1 MENRNFISAVENAR
15 IIFRNFS
22 GEERMYNK
30 KGDRNFTLVLTPE
43 KAEELRNLG
52 YNVKTRPSREE
63 GDENQYLLAVS
74 VSYKIRPP
82 KIVLIN
88 GKTKIDLSED
98 TVGEL
103 DYTDIEYIDL
113 TIRPY
118 HWELQDGRTGVKAY
132 LNSMYVTAVEDQFAD
147 KYADDE
153 EAPF

>member
-22 GEERMYNK
+22 GEERMYNN

-43 KAEELRNLG
+43 KAEELRNLD
-52 YNVKTRPSREE
+52 YNVKTRPPREE
-63 GDENQYLLAVS
+63 GDENQYLLAVA
-74 VSYKIRPP
+74 VSYKARPP

-88 GKTKIDLSED
+88 GKLKVNLDED

-103 DYTDIEYIDL
+103 DYTDIEYVDL

-118 HWELQDGRTGVKAY
+118 HWELPDGRTGVKAY
-132 LNSMYVTAVEDQFAD
+132 LNSMYVTAVEDQFAG

>member
-1 MENRNFISAVENAR
+1 MRRKTNMENRNFISAVENAR

-52 YNVKTRPSREE
+52 YNVKTRPPREE

-88 GKTKIDLSED
+88 GRLKIDLDRLFIMSRLGAFMI
-98 TVGEL
+98 TSRTNVGGNVRL
-103 DYTDIEYIDL
+103 STS
-113 TIRPY
+113 
-118 HWELQDGRTGVKAY
+118 V
-132 LNSMYVTAVEDQFAD
+132 S
-147 KYADDE
+147 
-153 EAPF
+153 